1 MERFAGSLVRLQKKK
16 LHRAVCNNFFPKT
29 RYEET
34 VLYTVH
40 MVVMSEVTGQN
51 PVKAEETA
59 LHL

>member
-1 MERFAGSLVRLQKKK
+1 MERFAGPLVRLQKKE

-29 RYEET
+29 RYKKT

-40 MVVMSEVTGQN
+40 MVVMNEVTGQN